1 MSLSRLEYQNMPYR
15 VYSAHDEY
23 FVAIAKQDYHTF
35 LMLGVVDKGVPRL
48 FTRVGKANIDVNTPN
63 PSNTLKKFL
72 FDSDYKIL
80 GKMDDEGI
88 NRGPSY
94 EEAISYQ
101 AYSLN
106 FNQLKEFLAL
116 IAAIDKKQ
124 LENTQIAEYVKKSR
138 RRHNLQTDE
147 EILAEQAICGYVPVD
162 ETNEQAVR
170 FTFKKLTDCNFSTE
184 KAIDNVVEGAQYL
197 RGDNTCRKTAIDMV
211 EAMLGFTTDVPRSFL
226 SEPKF
231 ATRLKA
237 GVPDKDN
244 FYILPPP
251 AYITPDERGDTLSK
265 LYKRLEEIP
274 LSKPSCKK
282 TRAKFDAVK
291 KMYNDIAGMNNWS
304 LEDLLLRIE
313 KHENSDSKA
322 LYEKRGI
329 FSRFFGSS
337 TTEDVVE
344 DIKSNLR
351 KRI

>member
-1 MSLSRLEYQNMPYR
+1 MSLSRFEYLNMPDK
-15 VYSAHDEY
+15 VYSAQAEY

-35 LMLGVVDKGVPRL
+35 LMLGVVDEGVPQL
-48 FTRVGKANIDVNTPN
+48 FTRVGKKNIDVNTN
-63 PSNTLKKFL
+63 HSSDTLKKFL

-88 NRGPSY
+88 MREPIC
-94 EEAISYQ
+94 EETISYQ
-101 AYSLN
+101 AYSLS

-124 LENTQIAEYVKKSR
+124 LENTQIAEYIKKYL
-138 RRHNLQTDE
+138 RRHDLQTDE
-147 EILAEQAICGYVPVD
+147 EILSNQAICGYVPVD

-170 FTFKKLTDCNFSTE
+170 FAFKKLTDCNFSTE

-211 EAMLGFTTDVPRSFL
+211 EAILDFTTDVPRSFL
-226 SEPKF
+226 FEPKF
-231 ATRLKA
+231 ATTLKL

-251 AYITPDERGDTLSK
+251 ADITPDERGDTLSK
-265 LYKRLEEIP
+265 LYKRMEEIP
-274 LSKPSCKK
+274 LLRSSCKT
-282 TRAKFDAVK
+282 TRAKFNAVK
-291 KMYNDIAGMNNWS
+291 KMYNDIAGINNES

-313 KHENSDSKA
+313 EHETSNRNA

-329 FSRFFGSS
+329 FCRFFGPS
-337 TTEDVVE
+337 TTENVVE

-351 KRI
+351 KRN